1 VDISKSSAP
10 KLPDHEAIRIDA
22 AAHPERTP
30 SEHIEA
36 AERLAAKEYRFST
49 RRLMDQDMLDA
60 CWSGLELDGV

>member
-1 VDISKSSAP
+1 MDTSKNTAPRTTVD
-10 KLPDHEAIRIDA
+10 EEIRLAA